1 MCGKIEKLWRGP
13 GKNSV
18 MVWGWL
24 KKIEDHWDSG
34 GIPVKI
40 KNQKK
45 ESDHHQLFSY
55 NTKRFAYALL

>member
-1 MCGKIEKLWRGP
+1 MILRETVP

-18 MVWGWL
+18 VGRGWQ
-24 KKIEDHWDSG
+24 ENFVDH

-55 NTKRFAYALL
+55 QH